1 MLSNFAQVLV
11 LSIVGVLFVF
21 GALFAGRFVRPKNP
35 GAVKSE
41 TYECGEV
48 AKGSA
53 WVNFNLRFYILALVF
68 VVFDV
73 EVALIF
79 PVAVAYKGW
88 ITLGSGA
95 LALIEILIFVL
106 VLVVG
111 LAYAWAKKDLD
122 WIKDR

>member
-1 MLSNFAQVLV
+1 MLSNFTQVLV

-21 GALFAGRFVRPKNP
+21 GALFAGRFVRPKNL

-48 AKGSA
+48 AKGPA
-53 WVNFNLRFYILALVF
+53 WVNFNLRFYILALIF

-88 ITLGSGA
+88 VTLGNGA
-95 LALIEILIFVL
+95 LALVEILIFVL